1 MSSKIDKQEL
11 KLSIIKEKL
20 KIERQNF
27 FRLEAR
33 KLLNSSEEGHYYMG
47 QPITKRGHIA
57 YFEKSC
63 GYTMKELL
71 EL

>member
-11 KLSIIKEKL
+11 KLRIIKEKL
-20 KIERQNF
+20 KIERENF

-33 KLLNSSEEGHYYMG
+33 KLLDSSEEGHCYRG
-47 QPITKRGHIA
+47 QPITKIEAIA
-57 YFEKSC
+57 YFEKFC